1 MPGMGMP
8 AATWYA
14 AAAEFMG
21 MWLAMMVPMMMPSL
35 VPTLWRYHGSVPA
48 PSTLARHGLTALVIL
63 GYFTVW
69 ALLGAGVHAA
79 AAALTALES
88 HWQWPSLEPALT
100 WAGLLLAGGVQHS
113 FWKARQLARCRDTSA
128 CIPGPTARRAYRHG
142 LELGVRC
149 ALSCGN
155 LMLALLAIGMMD
167 PLAMTAVGLAVTAER
182 LAPAPRLAA
191 RVARLA
197 LAAVGVRTLGAS

>member
-1 MPGMGMP
+1 MGMSP
-8 AATWYA
+8 ATWYG
-14 AAAEFMG
+14 AAAEFVG
-21 MWLAMMVPMMMPSL
+21 MWLAMMAPMMLPSL
-35 VPTLWRYHGSVPA
+35 VPTLWRYRRSVPSGSA
-48 PSTLARHGLTALVIL
+48 LARHGLTALVIL

-79 AAALTALES
+79 AAGLTAVEA
-88 HWQWPSLEPALT
+88 HWEARSLQPALT
-100 WAGLLLAGGVQHS
+100 CAALLLAALVQLS
-113 FWKARQLARCRDTSA
+113 GWKARQLARCTREPA
-128 CIPGPTARRAYRHG
+128 FAPQPAALGALRHG

-155 LMLALLAIGMMD
+155 LMLALLATGLMD

-191 RVARLA
+191 RVAGLA
-197 LAAVGVRTLGAS
+197 LAAVGVLTLGSS